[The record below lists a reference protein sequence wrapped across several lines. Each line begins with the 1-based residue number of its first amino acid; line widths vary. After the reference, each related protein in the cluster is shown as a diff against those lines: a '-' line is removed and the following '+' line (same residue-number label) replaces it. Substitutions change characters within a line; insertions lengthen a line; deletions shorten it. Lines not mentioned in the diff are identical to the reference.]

1 MRASRLAVGM
11 IVVSV
16 LVVAAA
22 SAPTAAQIEGT
33 DQEEAE
39 ICGDAPAGNSLVLV
53 LPGDTYVYPGGQ
65 RALLPGTTGEL
76 ALCSDGELQTTPAT
90 WDVDEGSTTGLRV
103 TSESDYGHTVTVEP
117 VEASTS
123 VGFGVT
129 SDLGGSIES
138 PTVTASPGRVMTVG
152 VGGDTY
158 RVSVNDGDRDRLRRA
173 NDSYTATLDGMRT
186 AAADLDE
193 DAGQLDPDPDV
204 PDDRRL
210 PQINQTRAVT
220 TNYSTIQSL
229 LFSAATSGN
238 TEAVAALDAYERR
251 HDDALGDT
259 RDSLETANQ
268 AIEQQARSTA
278 LGVLGNLLGVAL
290 VGAVV
295 GGIGGRVLTDRI
307 LSEVEIDRRRSSAVD
322 FRPKHLAVQ
331 LGIAAVLVAG
341 AVILVVTQG
350 LLDPLVAVVRAVIG
364 V

>member
-1 MRASRLAVGM
+1 MRGATLGVGIVAASILLALVAVGP
-11 IVVSV
+11 
-16 LVVAAA
+16 AAA
-22 SAPTAAQIEGT
+22 QTVDPA
-33 DQEEAE
+33 DEAE
-39 ICGDAPAGNSLVLV
+39 ICPGTSGDSLVVV
-53 LPGDTYVYPGGQ
+53 LPGDTDVRPGDDTT
-65 RALLPGTTGEL
+65 LLPGTEAEI
-76 ALCSDGELQTTPAT
+76 ALCSGGEVISTTAWPVDGE
-90 WDVDEGSTTGLRV
+90 VDGVSVGE
-103 TSESDYGHTVTVEP
+103 SERFSYPVTVETVEEPTP
-117 VEASTS
+117 VEFAPAISQRGDVDT
-123 VGFGVT
+123 
-129 SDLGGSIES
+129 
-138 PTVTASPGRVMTVG
+138 PTVTATPGNVMTVG
-152 VGGDTY
+152 VDSTTY
-158 RVSVNDGDRDRLRRA
+158 RVAVAADDRDRLRRA
-173 NDSYTATLDGMRT
+173 NDTYVETLDGMRA

-193 DAGQLDPDPDV
+193 DAGRLDPDPDG

-220 TNYSTIQSL
+220 TNYATIQSL

-259 RDSLETANQ
+259 RDSLETANR
-268 AIEQQARSTA
+268 AIERQARSTA

-341 AVILVVTQG
+341 AAILVVTQG